1 MGRLPFIVVVA
12 PSAATTPANI
22 PSAATTTFVSGPY
35 VTTLTPSLAPSTQ
48 RTRSFRK
55 PKKQPP
61 TYNILIAG
69 AHGTGKSGFVR
80 ALSES
85 VELAKGG
92 TIDKGRTQL
101 AGGIEVETTSMD
113 VMEAGEQVALTL
125 LDSPGLAIPTASGR
139 GGSSLLSSEIDTGRQ
154 VDEIIRLL
162 ETRFRGTL
170 QGEAQ
175 LVREAGASGHD
186 SHVHLCIY
194 FVHPQSLTGKAA
206 PATSRNGERNW
217 ERNGTANRASAE
229 PMMSDLDLRCI
240 ARLSTRVNVLPVLA
254 LADSL
259 TVPTLDRFKRTVASS
274 LSTLA
279 AQSSES
285 VSFLSSLD
293 TFFGA
298 AGSPSSAFL
307 TTLAP
312 PSVSNQQQPSPR
324 AGSASDVHPCGP
336 SEGAHS
342 SLPVPPPEPAPRVI
356 RTRSLSRSRKRMS
369 RVRSCSTTTSKSE
382 EEDAFGEDSDER
394 EEQKRAEAE
403 QDLRSRWPFALVSP
417 DYDELEDYQVN
428 EDERGTGTGK
438 KKLLREFRHGTL
450 DVLNPDHCD
459 FAPLR
464 NALFGER
471 MNRLKSLT
479 RLHFYEPYRTERLL
493 AARRATNDPANALK
507 PPLVEAERIVN
518 RVRVRAP

>member
-1 MGRLPFIVVVA
+1 MSRRSIASFYPSPTSNLSLSLPKSTSL
-12 PSAATTPANI
+12 PSL
-22 PSAATTTFVSGPY
+22 S
-35 VTTLTPSLAPSTQ
+35 LTPSLAPSTQ

-61 TYNILIAG
+61 AYNILIAG

-92 TIDKGRTQL
+92 TIDKGRLQL

-125 LDSPGLAIPTASGR
+125 LDSPGLAIPTASGG
-139 GGSSLLSSEIDTGRQ
+139 GGSSSLSSEIDTGRQ

-175 LVREAGASGHD
+175 LVREPGASGHD

-194 FVHPQSLTGKAA
+194 FVHPQSLTRKAA
-206 PATSRNGERNW
+206 PATSRNGERN
-217 ERNGTANRASAE
+217 GSASRASAE
-229 PMMSDLDLRCI
+229 LMMSDLDLRCI
-240 ARLSTRVNVLPVLA
+240 SRLSTRVNILPVLA

-259 TVPTLDRFKRTVASS
+259 TDPTLDRFKRTIASS

-279 AQSSES
+279 AQSSAS

-312 PSVSNQQQPSPR
+312 PSVFNQQQPSPR
-324 AGSASDVHPCGP
+324 ADSASDVHPCGP
-336 SEGAHS
+336 SEGARS
-342 SLPVPPPEPAPRVI
+342 SPPMPPPEPAPRVI

-417 DYDELEDYQVN
+417 DYDELEDDQVN

-438 KKLLREFRHGTL
+438 KKLLRQFRHGTL
-450 DVLNPDHCD
+450 DVLNLDHCD

-493 AARRATNDPANALK
+493 AARRATDDPTNALK

-518 RVRVRAP
+518 RVRVQAP